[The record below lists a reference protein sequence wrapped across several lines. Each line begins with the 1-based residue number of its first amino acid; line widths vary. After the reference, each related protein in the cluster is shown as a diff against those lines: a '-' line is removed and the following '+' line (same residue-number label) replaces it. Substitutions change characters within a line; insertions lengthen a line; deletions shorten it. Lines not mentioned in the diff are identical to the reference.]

1 MGKLCSATRRDG
13 SPCRGPVL
21 GDASECWAHDPKQAE
36 RRTEARK
43 RGGQNRAT
51 ASRAQ
56 RLLPRDMRPA
66 LALLF
71 QALEEVHRGELD
83 PRQAG
88 AMAAVAGAIVKIY
101 QIAEIEPRLAA
112 LEQALTPGTRWRA

>member
-1 MGKLCSATRRDG
+1 
-13 SPCRGPVL
+13 
-21 GDASECWAHDPKQAE
+21 
-36 RRTEARK
+36 
-43 RGGQNRAT
+43 
-51 ASRAQ
+51 
-56 RLLPRDMRPA
+56 MRPA